1 VSRAAARFLV
11 AAIFLSG
18 GVDVLRDPEPRV
30 RVAKAF
36 LDRLEGVAPWL
47 VRDRVALVRANA
59 AVQILAAG
67 ALATG
72 RRPREAALALAAS
85 LVPTT
90 LGGHRFWEHEDPAQR
105 SQQRTH
111 FLKNAAILG
120 GLLFAAES
128 ESY

>member
-1 VSRAAARFLV
+1 VSRAVARFLV
-11 AAIFLSG
+11 AGVFLAG
-18 GVDVLRDPEPRV
+18 GAEVLREPEPRV
-30 RVAKAF
+30 RVAKGF
-36 LDRLEGVAPWL
+36 LDRLETVAPWL

-59 AVQILAAG
+59 AVQIVAAAALAA
-67 ALATG
+67 G
-72 RRPREAALALAAS
+72 RRPREAAFALAAS

-90 LGGHRFWEHEDPAQR
+90 LGGHRFWEIENPAQR

-128 ESY
+128 ES